1 VARVSE
7 AILSLIILTI
17 TPVFFISYLR
27 LRKKYSNTIASI
39 ATIFLE
45 KEILL
50 EKIEDMELTQSKDVN
65 EGFIK
70 FLSQS
75 RDAAFKYIEDVQVSI
90 QNYVNVLDSGD
101 EEAVRLARM
110 ELFTHLPEVSEDD
123 GNIPG

>member
-1 VARVSE
+1 MTE

-17 TPVFFISYLR
+17 TPVFFISFLR
-27 LRKKYSNTIASI
+27 LRRKYFKSIASV
-39 ATIFLE
+39 ATLFME
-45 KEILL
+45 KESLL
-50 EKIEDMELTQSKDVN
+50 DKIEKLELSQSKDVN

-90 QNYVNVLDSGD
+90 QNYVDVLDSGD

-123 GNIPG
+123 GKIPG